1 VENLS
6 EVLKILD
13 GALKANSSMATN
25 YAGLLAEKLEQSG
38 EQKQARMV
46 RERLSRAKTAVAHV
60 QDASKGISF
69 SKPPVDSESRLD
81 TLDISFPSLDTENVI
96 LPSAV
101 QQRIQDFFDNVSHF
115 EQLQKHGA
123 ALPNR
128 VLLDGPPGTGKTLL
142 ARKIASDLKLPLY
155 TVRCDTLVSSL
166 LGQTSKNLRKAFD
179 FATQRPCVLFLDE
192 FDALAGARGN
202 ERDIGE
208 LQRVVIALIQNID
221 SLPNDAIVVAATN
234 HNQLLDPAIWRRFSF
249 RIPMPLPDEISRKKM
264 WQHFIGEL
272 APKNL
277 KWDRL
282 VYLSRGISGAV
293 IEQVSLDTKRRC
305 VIDGNSRISEHYL
318 LKRLGLTIALLEGVS
333 LPTYEKEIE
342 WLREWNKKSFSL
354 RTLAELYEISIRT
367 VSNILKERD
376 ESPRVYRRFFGLS
389 HATADSPC

>member
-1 VENLS
+1 MENLS

-38 EQKQARMV
+38 EKKQARLI
-46 RERLSRAKTAVAHV
+46 RERLSRAKTAVAHA
-60 QDASKGISF
+60 QDASRGISF
-69 SKPPVDSESRLD
+69 GNPPVDSESRLD
-81 TLDISFPSLDTENVI
+81 TLDISFPSLDANSVV
-96 LPSAV
+96 LPNAV
-101 QQRIQDFFDNVSHF
+101 QQRVQDFFDNVSHF

-142 ARKIASDLKLPLY
+142 ARKIASELNLPLY

-179 FATQRPCVLFLDE
+179 FAIQRPCVLFLDE

-221 SLPNDAIVVAATN
+221 SLPNDSIVVAATN
-234 HNQLLDPAIWRRFSF
+234 HNQLLDPAIWRRFGF
-249 RIPMPLPDEISRKKM
+249 RIPMPLPDGISRKKM
-264 WQHFIGEL
+264 WQHFL
-272 APKNL
+272 RDFYPKNL
-277 KWDRL
+277 RWDRL
-282 VYLSRGISGAV
+282 VSLSQGVSGAV
-293 IEQVSLDTKRRC
+293 IEQVALDAKRKS
-305 VIDGNSRISEHYL
+305 VIEGKQYISEHYL

-333 LPTYEKEIE
+333 LPTNEQEIE
-342 WLREWNKKSFSL
+342 WLREWSKKSFPI
-354 RTLAELYEISIRT
+354 RALAELYCASTRT
-367 VSNILKERD
+367 ISNILKESEVDGSR
-376 ESPRVYRRFFGLS
+376 E
-389 HATADSPC
+389 TEQ